1 MDSFPNL
8 PPAKSAA
15 AGGPA
20 PAPGGPA
27 VADAPPPPTRPNEPA
42 QVPLNV
48 GDGNEDGEFITDS
61 EFMESYLDD
70 RNPLPAVVLGI
81 GIILCYSIF
90 GGFGFW
96 ASGATGAISMSIMLS
111 VMLAVACATSA
122 AAGWLVCKVFNDDIG
137 GVATHFLRFS
147 SVAAIQIA
155 VFSGL
160 VLLMGFLPA
169 VVISIPVLVGIVVFV
184 GGMDLFRAIVFSVLL
199 TIVNI
204 MLASFF
210 MMSAIATT
218 IGETV

>member
-27 VADAPPPPTRPNEPA
+27 VAYAAAPSQSDEPA
-42 QVPLNV
+42 QVPLNL
-48 GDGNEDGEFITDS
+48 GAGAENGEFMTDS
-61 EFMESYLDD
+61 EFMETYLDD
-70 RNPLPAVVLGI
+70 RNPLPAIVLGI
-81 GIILCYSIF
+81 GIVMCYSIY
-90 GGFGFW
+90 GGFGYW
-96 ASGATGAISMSIMLS
+96 AGGAAGAISMSIMLS

-122 AAGWLVCKVFNDDIG
+122 AAGWLVCKVFGDDIG
-137 GVATHFLRFS
+137 GVVTHFLRFS
-147 SVAAIQIA
+147 SVAAFQIA

-160 VLLMGFLPA
+160 IFLMGFLPA
-169 VVISIPVLVGIVVFV
+169 IVISTPVMVAIVVFI
-184 GGMDLFRAIVFSVLL
+184 GGMDIFRAIVFSVLL

-204 MLASFF
+204 MLASAF

-218 IGETV
+218 LGETF

>member
-15 AGGPA
+15 AGGPP
-20 PAPGGPA
+20 PAPGPA
-27 VADAPPPPTRPNEPA
+27 IACAAPPPRSDEPA
-42 QVPLNV
+42 QVPLNL
-48 GDGNEDGEFITDS
+48 GGGAENGEFMTDS

-70 RNPLPAVVLGI
+70 RNPLPAIVLGF
-81 GIILCYSIF
+81 GIVLCYSIY
-90 GGFGFW
+90 GGFGYW
-96 ASGATGAISMSIMLS
+96 AGGAAGAVSMSIMLS

-122 AAGWLVCKVFNDDIG
+122 AAGWLVSKVFGDDIG
-137 GVATHFLRFS
+137 SVATHFLRFS
-147 SVAAIQIA
+147 SVAAFQIA

-160 VLLMGFLPA
+160 VFLMGFLPA
-169 VVISIPVLVGIVVFV
+169 IVISMPVMVGIVVFV
-184 GGMDLFRAIVFSVLL
+184 GGMDMFRAIVFSVLL

-218 IGETV
+218 IGETL

>member
-27 VADAPPPPTRPNEPA
+27 VACAPAPPSDEPA
-42 QVPLNV
+42 QVPLNL
-48 GDGNEDGEFITDS
+48 GPGAENGEFMTDAQ
-61 EFMESYLDD
+61 FMENYLDD
-70 RNPLPAVVLGI
+70 RNPLPAIVLGI
-81 GIILCYSIF
+81 GIVMCYSIF

-96 ASGATGAISMSIMLS
+96 ASGAAGAISMSIMLS
-111 VMLAVACATSA
+111 VMLGVACVTSA
-122 AAGWLVCKVFNDDIG
+122 AAGWLVCKVFGDDIG

-147 SVAAIQIA
+147 SVAAFQIA
-155 VFSGL
+155 IFSGL

-169 VVISIPVLVGIVVFV
+169 VVISTPLLVGVVVFV
-184 GGMDLFRAIVFSVLL
+184 GGMDMFRAIVFSVLL

-210 MMSAIATT
+210 MMSAIATA
-218 IGETV
+218 IGETF

>member
-15 AGGPA
+15 AGGPP
-20 PAPGGPA
+20 PAPGPA
-27 VADAPPPPTRPNEPA
+27 VACPPAPPRSDEPA
-42 QVPLNV
+42 QVPLNL
-48 GDGNEDGEFITDS
+48 GGEENGKFMTDS

-70 RNPLPAVVLGI
+70 RNPLPAIVLGI
-81 GIILCYSIF
+81 GIVMCYSIF
-90 GGFGFW
+90 GGFGYW
-96 ASGATGAISMSIMLS
+96 ASGTPGAISMSIMLS

-122 AAGWLVCKVFNDDIG
+122 AAGWLVCKVFGDDIG
-137 GVATHFLRFS
+137 SVATHFLRFS
-147 SVAAIQIA
+147 SVAAFQIA

-160 VLLMGFLPA
+160 VFLMGLLPA
-169 VVISIPVLVGIVVFV
+169 IVISTPVMVGIVVFV
-184 GGMDLFRAIVFSVLL
+184 GGMDIFRAIVFTVLL

-218 IGETV
+218 IGETI

>member
-20 PAPGGPA
+20 PA
-27 VADAPPPPTRPNEPA
+27 VADAGPPPPPSNEPA
-42 QVPLNV
+42 QVPLHLS
-48 GDGNEDGEFITDS
+48 DGKEDGEFITDA
-61 EFMESYLDD
+61 EFMESYLDE
-70 RNPLPAVVLGI
+70 RNPLPAIVLGI
-81 GIILCYSIF
+81 GIIMCYGIF

-96 ASGATGAISMSIMLS
+96 AGGAAGAISMSIMLS
-111 VMLAVACATSA
+111 VMLTVACATSA
-122 AAGWLVCKVFNDDIG
+122 AAGWLVCKVFGDDIG
-137 GVATHFLRFS
+137 GIATHFLRFS
-147 SVAAIQIA
+147 SVAAFQIA

-169 VVISIPVLVGIVVFV
+169 VVISTPVMVGIVVFV
-184 GGMDLFRAIVFSVLL
+184 GGMDMFRAIVFSVLL

-218 IGETV
+218 IGETI

>member
-8 PPAKSAA
+8 PPARSAA

-20 PAPGGPA
+20 PAPRAA
-27 VADAPPPPTRPNEPA
+27 VSDAPPPPTRSNEPA
-42 QVPLNV
+42 QVPLHL
-48 GDGNEDGEFITDS
+48 GNGKEDGEFMTDS

-70 RNPLPAVVLGI
+70 RNPLPGIVLAI

-96 ASGATGAISMSIMLS
+96 ASGAAGAISMSIMLS
-111 VMLAVACATSA
+111 VMLGVACATSA
-122 AAGWLVCKVFNDDIG
+122 AAGWLVCKVFGDDIG

-147 SVAAIQIA
+147 SVAAFQIA
-155 VFSGL
+155 IFSGL
-160 VLLMGFLPA
+160 VLLMGVLPA
-169 VVISIPVLVGIVVFV
+169 VVISTPVLVGVVVFV
-184 GGMDLFRAIVFSVLL
+184 GGMDMFRAIVFSVLL

-218 IGETV
+218 IGETF

>member
-20 PAPGGPA
+20 PAIGGPP
-27 VADAPPPPTRPNEPA
+27 VACAPAPSQSDEPS
-42 QVPLNV
+42 QVPLNL
-48 GDGNEDGEFITDS
+48 GGGEAGEFMTDS
-61 EFMESYLDD
+61 QFMESYLDD

-81 GIILCYSIF
+81 GIVMCYSIF
-90 GGFGFW
+90 GGFGYW
-96 ASGATGAISMSIMLS
+96 TSGAGGAISMSIMLS

-122 AAGWLVCKVFNDDIG
+122 AAGWLVCKVFGDDIG
-137 GVATHFLRFS
+137 SVATHFLRFS
-147 SVAAIQIA
+147 SVAAFQIA
-155 VFSGL
+155 VFSSL
-160 VLLMGFLPA
+160 VLLMDFLPA
-169 VVISIPVLVGIVVFV
+169 IVISTPVMVGIVVFV
-184 GGMDLFRAIVFSVLL
+184 GGMDMFRAIVFSVLL

-218 IGETV
+218 IGETI

>member
-8 PPAKSAA
+8 PPAKSPA
-15 AGGPA
+15 AGGPV
-20 PAPGGPA
+20 PAYSGPA
-27 VADAPPPPTRPNEPA
+27 VADAPPPPRSDEPA
-42 QVPLNV
+42 QVPLHLSDGKEE
-48 GDGNEDGEFITDS
+48 GDFILDS

-70 RNPLPAVVLGI
+70 RNPLPAMVLGI
-81 GIILCYSIF
+81 GVLMCYGIF

-96 ASGATGAISMSIMLS
+96 ASGVTGAISMSIMLS

-122 AAGWLVCKVFNDDIG
+122 GAGWLVCKVFNDDIG
-137 GVATHFLRFS
+137 SVVTHFVRFS
-147 SVAAIQIA
+147 SIAAFQIA

-160 VLLMGFLPA
+160 ILLLGVFPA
-169 VVISIPVLVGIVVFV
+169 VVISLPIMVGIVVFV

-218 IGETV
+218 VGEPI

>member
-8 PPAKSAA
+8 PPAKSPA

-20 PAPGGPA
+20 PAHSGSV
-27 VADAPPPPTRPNEPA
+27 VADAPSPPRSDEPA
-42 QVPLNV
+42 QVPLHL
-48 GDGNEDGEFITDS
+48 GDGKEDGDFVLDS

-70 RNPLPAVVLGI
+70 RNPMPAMVLGI
-81 GIILCYSIF
+81 GILMCYGIF

-96 ASGATGAISMSIMLS
+96 AGGVSGAISMSIMLS
-111 VMLAVACATSA
+111 VMLAVACATSVG
-122 AAGWLVCKVFNDDIG
+122 AGWLVCKVFNDDIG
-137 GVATHFLRFS
+137 SVPTHFVRFS
-147 SVAAIQIA
+147 SVAAFQVA

-160 VLLMGFLPA
+160 VFLMGFFPA
-169 VVISIPVLVGIVVFV
+169 IVISLPIMVGIVVFV
-184 GGMDLFRAIVFSVLL
+184 GGMNLFRAIVFSVLL

-218 IGETV
+218 VGEPI

>member
-8 PPAKSAA
+8 PPAPPAA

-20 PAPGGPA
+20 PAPGGPGVA
-27 VADAPPPPTRPNEPA
+27 VAVPATPRCDEPA
-42 QVPLNV
+42 QVPLNL
-48 GDGNEDGEFITDS
+48 GDGREDGEFMIDS
-61 EFMESYLDD
+61 EFMERYLDD
-70 RNPLPAVVLGI
+70 RNPLPGIVLGI
-81 GIILCYSIF
+81 GIVLCYSIF
-90 GGFGFW
+90 GGFGFRTG
-96 ASGATGAISMSIMLS
+96 GAAGAISMSIMLS

-147 SVAAIQIA
+147 SVATFQIA
-155 VFSGL
+155 VFGGL
-160 VLLMGFLPA
+160 FLLMGFFPA
-169 VVISIPVLVGIVVFV
+169 VVISTPLLVGIVVLV
-184 GGMDLFRAIVFSVLL
+184 GGMDLFRAIVFSALL

-218 IGETV
+218 VGETI